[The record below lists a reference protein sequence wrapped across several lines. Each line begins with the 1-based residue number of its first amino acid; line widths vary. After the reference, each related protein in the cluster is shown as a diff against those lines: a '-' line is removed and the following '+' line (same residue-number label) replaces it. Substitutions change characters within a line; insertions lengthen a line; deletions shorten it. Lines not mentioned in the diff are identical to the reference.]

1 MKTPD
6 RVPLTI
12 GQKARLIVD
21 CYPFV
26 LFALAS
32 VVFVPG
38 YLAFFRAFAH
48 GVPPDAGYVLLFV
61 SGNVVVLFLSGYKA
75 VLCVR
80 DLLSGVALVRE
91 EVLENVVAFR
101 LPWRRRSDHAGG
113 SGQIGRLYI
122 TSGAALQ
129 ARGRGRHR
137 ITYSPASK
145 LIWSLEPLE

>member
-26 LFALAS
+26 IFALIAVAS
-32 VVFVPG
+32 LMV
-38 YLAFFRAFAH
+38 FRASGRAIPAVTGDVVLFFS
-48 GVPPDAGYVLLFV
+48 GYVV
-61 SGNVVVLFLSGYKA
+61 ALFLSGYKA
-75 VLCVR
+75 VLRVR
-80 DLLSGVALVRE
+80 DLVSGVALVRE
-91 EVLENVVAFR
+91 DILENVVAFR
-101 LPWRRRSDHAGG
+101 LPWARRSDHAGEG
-113 SGQIGRLYI
+113 GQIGMLYL
-122 TSGAALQ
+122 TSGAAVQ

-145 LIWSLEPLE
+145 LVWSLEPLD